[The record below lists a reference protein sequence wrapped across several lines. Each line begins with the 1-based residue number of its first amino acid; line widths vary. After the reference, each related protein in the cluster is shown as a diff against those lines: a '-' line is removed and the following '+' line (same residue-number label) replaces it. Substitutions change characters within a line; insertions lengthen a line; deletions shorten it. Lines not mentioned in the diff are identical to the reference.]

1 MKEIA
6 LTCLLGIVVG
16 AVDVLPM
23 IKRKMDRYSVVSAFV
38 FYFILPFII
47 LNTELF
53 GMAWWLKGGLIVI
66 ILALPMIIMVAGQDK
81 KSIPPMVIMSVVLGS
96 VIGIAGHFLI
106 G

>member
-38 FYFILPFII
+38 FYLDGERER
-47 LNTELF
+47 L
-53 GMAWWLKGGLIVI
+53 
-66 ILALPMIIMVAGQDK
+66 
-81 KSIPPMVIMSVVLGS
+81 
-96 VIGIAGHFLI
+96 
-106 G
+106 